1 MVYTTMRG
9 RRSDSEE
16 DENLLGSNLGKQKDI
31 PETEYRQLGLQ
42 DNTDVVGLAI
52 SQLSHLLSQS
62 RQNFHV
68 DDDDGVPGSTAGS
81 NNFQVQRWVDSL
93 SDAYLSPNM
102 HPHMLRAQRLHPQKK
117 TLRVKEWIFPILHQS
132 TLRQRKLVKLSP
144 QKLNILKLHPL
155 GDYNCIHPL
164 DLNLSPCQP
173 FFSHGRL

>member
-102 HPHMLRAQRLHPQKK
+102 HPHMLRAPATSSTEENTESEGMDLSYFTSVNPSSTK
-117 TLRVKEWIFPILHQS
+117 TREAITTKTEYFKIAPA
-132 TLRQRKLVKLSP
+132 
-144 QKLNILKLHPL
+144 
-155 GDYNCIHPL
+155 G
-164 DLNLSPCQP
+164 
-173 FFSHGRL
+173 

>member
-1 MVYTTMRG
+1 MRG
-9 RRSDSEE
+9 RALRRSDSEE
-16 DENLLGSNLGKQKDI
+16 DENLLGSNPGKQKDI

-102 HPHMLRAQRLHPQKK
+102 PPATPSTEENTESEGMDLSYPTSINASPAK
-117 TLRVKEWIFPILHQS
+117 TREAITTQTEH
-132 TLRQRKLVKLSP
+132 
-144 QKLNILKLHPL
+144 
-155 GDYNCIHPL
+155 
-164 DLNLSPCQP
+164 
-173 FFSHGRL
+173 FSIAPAE